1 MKPPRHS
8 SDEGGIAKEKVVVQ
22 YNEENVLTSQP
33 SSLAENGDDEYYLKN
48 KNKQYK
54 ARKRK
59 RSNRPRN
66 HLDSIISEDDF
77 NWLCQ
82 KENYGKKQKET
93 KRTIN

>member
-1 MKPPRHS
+1 MKAPRHS

-33 SSLAENGDDEYYLKN
+33 SSLAENDDDEYYLTN
-48 KNKQYK
+48 KKKQYK

-59 RSNRPRN
+59 RSKRPRN